1 MPRHEAWVGVSS
13 RDADAPMGRKG
24 ERTMRLGFTTL
35 GIVVI
40 ASTLTFGQA
49 RPDLYSLERQI
60 QDAQTAVAQAGTNAS
75 AERELR
81 DLEDEVAY
89 LRVKTRKGETVTD
102 REKLDLSNR
111 IDRFTNRVSTR
122 NGNNRSSDDRYRG
135 QRGNRGLDRTIPAG
149 SELDVRLQTPLSSKT
164 AVVEDRVEATTVVDL
179 YQGDDLM
186 VPAGSLLVGNVTAVD
201 KASRTDRKGSV
212 TVEFTRLTVDG
223 RTTNVRATVTDAI
236 ESEGLKGEVGKIGAG
251 AGVGAIIGGIIGGV
265 KGAITG
271 ILIGAGG
278 VLVATEGKDVDLPAG
293 SLLRVR
299 FDDAV
304 LLTTR

>member
-1 MPRHEAWVGVSS
+1 
-13 RDADAPMGRKG
+13 
-24 ERTMRLGFTTL
+24 MRLGFTTL

-111 IDRFTNRVSTR
+111 IDRFTNRVSPR
-122 NGNNRSSDDRYRG
+122 NGSASNNRSSDDRYRD
-135 QRGNRGLDRTIPAG
+135 QRGNRRTDRSIPAG
-149 SELDVRLQTPLSSKT
+149 TELDVRLQTPLTSKT

-179 YQGDDLM
+179 YEGDDLM
-186 VPAGSLLVGNVTAVD
+186 VPAGSLIAGNVTAVD

-236 ESEGLKGEVGKIGAG
+236 ESEGIKGEVGKIGAG
-251 AGVGAIIGGIIGGV
+251 AGVGAIIGGILGGV

-271 ILIGAGG
+271 ILIGGGG

-304 LLTTR
+304 LLTNH